1 MAGKVLFWLLLVVVL
16 GGLAY
21 FIAIGLLNR

>member
-1 MAGKVLFWLLLVVVL
+1 MKARGVYIGYLVVVL

-21 FIAIGLLNR
+21 FLLIGVLGR

>member
-1 MAGKVLFWLLLVVVL
+1 MRAMFVGYLTFVVV
-16 GGLAY
+16 GLAY

>member
-1 MAGKVLFWLLLVVVL
+1 MKARAVYIGYLVVVL

-21 FIAIGLLNR
+21 FIVIGVLGR

>member
-1 MAGKVLFWLLLVVVL
+1 MARKVLFWLLLIVVL

-21 FIAIGLLNR
+21 FIAIGLLHR